1 MQFFYNRNSEF
12 YSFYTK
18 KQLKTIQK
26 IKHDIEYMDYAVNFC
41 LKFYWAL
48 VLYINKENFN
58 VQKKNAPLIFCE
70 PDADGFMLSDACRL
84 RFQDQQ

>member
-26 IKHDIEYMDYAVNFC
+26 IEHDIEYMDYAV
-41 LKFYWAL
+41 
-48 VLYINKENFN
+48 
-58 VQKKNAPLIFCE
+58 IFVYS
-70 PDADGFMLSDACRL
+70 FIWL
-84 RFQDQQ
+84 